1 MKKAVIMDIQRYSI
15 HDGPGIRTT
24 VFFKGCHM
32 SCKWCHNPES
42 QRPEIEMMFY
52 SERCIQ
58 CMECFSF
65 CKRKAHRIVNGI
77 HRTDLSLCRNCP
89 RMEACSQSCP
99 AGALRICGQEME
111 TEEVLR
117 EVLADRDFYGK
128 EGGVTCSGGEA
139 LLQDEFL
146 LEFLPLCKG
155 AGISTCLDTTL
166 NVEWKRIERLLPFVD
181 LFLVDLKFMDPE
193 KHRYFSGTDGH
204 LTAENLYRLSGE
216 GKPVILRMP
225 LLSGINDTKEEAD
238 KRKQLIE
245 KLDNI
250 QRVDCF
256 AVTGHGAAKYRALQR
271 EFVPFNQ
278 GVDPEALAAEMKEKM
293 K

>member
-65 CKRKAHRIVNGI
+65 CKRKAHSIVNGM
-77 HRTDLSLCRNCP
+77 HQTDLSLCRNCP
-89 RMEACSQSCP
+89 RMGACSQSCP

-193 KHRYFSGTDGH
+193 KHRYFSGTDGR